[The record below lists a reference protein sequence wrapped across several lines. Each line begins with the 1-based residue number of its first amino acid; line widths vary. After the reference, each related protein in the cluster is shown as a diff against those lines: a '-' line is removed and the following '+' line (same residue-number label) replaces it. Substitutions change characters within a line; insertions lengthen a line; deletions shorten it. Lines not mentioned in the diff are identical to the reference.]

1 MLAPPNYGAVFTDR
15 ACTMPSECAAA
26 LYQMRSDSNFL
37 AALNAGRHAFGRTA
51 MTSIST
57 TDDQVFV
64 LPQQAALGGESGM
77 ISNLHVQDL
86 CPGHRAQHN
95 DLPFDGPA
103 WTMAIDALDHRG
115 PAELSRIDPA
125 ACAQDTVPGVSR
137 ADAEARLAAYSATLG
152 QLLGPTG
159 PKAAGEP
166 PLAPYAG

>member
-1 MLAPPNYGAVFTDR
+1 
-15 ACTMPSECAAA
+15 MPSECAAA

-37 AALNAGRHAFGRTA
+37 AALNGGRHAFGRTA

-64 LPQQAALGGESGM
+64 LPQQAALGGQSGM
-77 ISNLHVQDL
+77 ISNLYVQDL
-86 CPGHRAQHN
+86 CPGHQAQHN

-103 WTMAIDALDHRG
+103 WAMAIDALDHRG
-115 PAELSRIDPA
+115 PAELNRIDPA

-159 PKAAGEP
+159 PKAEGEP